1 MAELAVTA
9 ALSSVQ
15 IVLTFFQ
22 IARSSNH
29 RRDLQNEIVELKR
42 WLKAIKA
49 FIEDH
54 DGSEGSSTLQNQ
66 MEDIRDVAY
75 DIEDVLDE
83 IVLHSPP
90 YTFHNHEITRQLHNI
105 AHNLYHGFPL
115 QGISDK
121 IATIK
126 EKIEDIKSQRKT
138 FRDSY
143 PGPSSSSRTRVQ
155 HRVSP
160 LLLDDEMVGYEEPKK
175 KFIHRLVD
183 GQKGL
188 VRLAVVG
195 PGGSGK
201 TTFVKNVFWKRGIRG
216 RFDCHAWVH
225 VSQHFN
231 VEELFI
237 NMLKQ
242 FCYSRKEPYP
252 IDDSL
257 SPLAKL
263 QNYLAGKKFVLVL
276 DDIWRKEHWDD
287 IKAAFP
293 NAFGCRIVVTTT
305 SSTVASVCASSSDL
319 VYSLNGLE
327 WLEGWK
333 LFCRNAF
340 PDSNGECPSELKD
353 SSVKIVKRCEGL
365 PFAIVAVGGVLAQK
379 ARLPNEWERFHNS
392 LGYEIGSGSKL
403 SVISNVL
410 LPGYMDL
417 SSNLKSCFLY
427 FSIFPEDYSVKR
439 GRLIRLWVAE
449 RFATARDEKT
459 AEEIAE
465 DYLDELIQ
473 RNLVHVSNWDFDG
486 RPRSIR
492 VLNLV
497 LKFIIQKCKDEN
509 FTSIF
514 RRANT
519 CQSQKIRRLSIH
531 NDCTHLPQN
540 SDFQGVRSMFLL
552 GLIES
557 SLPDFERIL
566 RKSKLQKVLDLQEA
580 PLAEFPE
587 DITNLTLLRY
597 LSLRDTKI
605 TKIPSS
611 IKKLSYL
618 ETLDLR
624 QTDITEL
631 PKEISYL
638 HNLCHLFAY
647 KYNVINFVVF
657 DSVRGVKIP
666 GEIGTLT
673 NLQDLSLV
681 IVDAKGR
688 ILEHLKKLSQLRKL
702 GLTGL
707 LAKHVEALSASV
719 EQMKNIRTLDL
730 CSASKAEYLEVRAL
744 ENPPHTLQRLYLK
757 GRLGELPRWISSL
770 NNLLRIGLKWSKM
783 KKSPLPALAPLP
795 NLVQLQLVDCYI
807 GEELIFE
814 AECFKKLKNLEIE
827 EFSTLHTIVIQ
838 HGAMPD
844 LKEISLRK
852 CPELRMFPLGIH
864 NLAKIE
870 ELTLYDMA
878 KEFIARL
885 RRNGEDREMVSH
897 IPVIHSFTLK
907 NRSWSL
913 ENLSDSFS
921 SRSSRNSV
929 FQ

>member
-1 MAELAVTA
+1 MAEFAVAA
-9 ALSSVQ
+9 ALGSA
-15 IVLTFFQ
+15 Q
-22 IARSSNH
+22 IALALVQNIITLRSSNH
-29 RRDLQNEIVELKR
+29 QPDLQKEIKGLES
-42 WLKAIKA
+42 WLGSVKA
-49 FIEDH
+49 FIEDN
-54 DGSEGSSTLQNQ
+54 DGREGGRTLQDH
-66 MEDIRDVAY
+66 MEKVRDIAY

-83 IVLHSPP
+83 FVLHSPP
-90 YTFHNHEITRQLHNI
+90 YTFHNHTISRTVHKF
-105 AHNLYHGFPL
+105 AHNVYHGFPL
-115 QGISDK
+115 RGISDK
-121 IATIK
+121 IANIK
-126 EKIEDIKSQRKT
+126 RNIEDIKSQREA
-138 FRDSY
+138 FPDSY
-143 PGPSSSSRTRVQ
+143 SSSRPSSSSRTRVQ
-155 HRVSP
+155 HQVSP

-175 KFIHRLVD
+175 EFTRRLVD

-188 VRLAVVG
+188 ARLAVVG

-201 TTFVKNVFWKRGIRG
+201 TTFVKNVFWKPGIRG
-216 RFDCHAWVH
+216 KFDCHAWVH
-225 VSQHFN
+225 VTQHFN

-237 NMLKQ
+237 NMLRQ

-257 SPLAKL
+257 STLAKL
-263 QNYLAGKKFVLVL
+263 QNYLAGKRYLVVL
-276 DDIWRKEHWDD
+276 DDIWRKEHWDE
-287 IKAAFP
+287 IKNAFP
-293 NAFGCRIVVTTT
+293 NVFLGCRIVVTTT
-305 SSTVASVCASSSDL
+305 SSTLASVCASSSDL

-365 PFAIVAVGGVLAQK
+365 PFAIVAVGGALAQK
-379 ARLPNEWERFHNS
+379 AKLPNEWERFHNS

-449 RFATARDEKT
+449 RLATATDEKT

-465 DYLDELIQ
+465 DYLDEFIH

-509 FTSIF
+509 FTSILC
-514 RRANT
+514 RANT
-519 CQSQKIRRLSIH
+519 CQNQKIRRLSIH
-531 NDCTHLPQN
+531 NDSTHVPQN
-540 SDFQGVRSMFLL
+540 SDYHGVRSMMFLL
-552 GLIES
+552 GLVEIF
-557 SLPDFERIL
+557 PDFERIL
-566 RKSKLQKVLDLQEA
+566 GESKLQRVLDLQEA
-580 PLAEFPE
+580 PLTEFPRASE
-587 DITNLTLLRY
+587 
-597 LSLRDTKI
+597 
-605 TKIPSS
+605 
-611 IKKLSYL
+611 
-618 ETLDLR
+618 
-624 QTDITEL
+624 
-631 PKEISYL
+631 EISYL

-657 DSVRGVKIP
+657 DSVQGVKIP
-666 GEIGTLT
+666 GDISNLIS
-673 NLQDLSLV
+673 LQDLSLV
-681 IVDAKGR
+681 TVDAKGR
-688 ILEHLKKLSQLRKL
+688 ILKHLKKLSQLRKL
-702 GLTGL
+702 GLMGL
-707 LAKHVEALSASV
+707 LREHGEALSACV

-730 CSASKAEYLEVRAL
+730 CSASKDEYLEVR
-744 ENPPHTLQRLYLK
+744 EMTNPPHTLQRVYLK

-783 KKSPLPALAPLP
+783 KKSPLPALASLP

-814 AECFKKLKNLEIE
+814 ADCFKKLKNLVIE
-827 EFSTLHTIVIQ
+827 EFSQLHTIVIRA
-838 HGAMPD
+838 GAMPD

-852 CPELRMFPLGIH
+852 CPELRMFPLGID

-878 KEFIARL
+878 EELVAEL
-885 RRNGEDREMVSH
+885 RRRNSEDRLVVGH
-897 IPVIHSFTLK
+897 IPVIHSFTL
-907 NRSWSL
+907 NNGSWL
-913 ENLSDSFS
+913 FKNLSDSFS
-921 SRSSRNSV
+921 S
-929 FQ
+929 

>member
-1 MAELAVTA
+1 MAEFAVATA
-9 ALSSVQ
+9 LGSVQ
-15 IVLTFFQ
+15 IALAAVQTIITFH
-22 IARSSNH
+22 SSNDQP
-29 RRDLQNEIVELKR
+29 DLQNEIRGLER
-42 WLKAIKA
+42 WLGTMKA
-49 FIEDH
+49 FIEDNDGR
-54 DGSEGSSTLQNQ
+54 DGSRTLQDH
-66 MEDIRDVAY
+66 MEKVRDIAY

-83 IVLHSPP
+83 FVLHSQP
-90 YTFHNHEITRQLHNI
+90 YTFHNHRITRMVHNF
-105 AHNLYHGFPL
+105 AHNVHHRFPL
-115 QGISDK
+115 RGISDK
-121 IATIK
+121 IANINRSIK
-126 EKIEDIKSQRKT
+126 NIQSQRVA
-138 FRDSY
+138 FPDSY
-143 PGPSSSSRTRVQ
+143 SSSRPSSSSRTRVQ
-155 HRVSP
+155 HQVSP

-175 KFIHRLVD
+175 KFISRLVD

-216 RFDCHAWVH
+216 KFDCHAWVH

-242 FCYSRKEPYP
+242 LCYSRKEPYP

-257 SPLAKL
+257 STLEKL
-263 QNYLAGKKFVLVL
+263 QNHLRGKRYLVVL
-276 DDIWRKEHWDD
+276 DDIWRKEHWDE
-287 IKAAFP
+287 IKNAFP
-293 NAFGCRIVVTTT
+293 VNVFLGCRIVVTTT

-319 VYSLNGLE
+319 VYSLKGLE

-365 PFAIVAVGGVLAQK
+365 PFAIVAVGGALAQK
-379 ARLPNEWERFHNS
+379 ARLPNEWEKFHNS
-392 LGYEIGSGSKL
+392 LGYEIGNGSKL

-449 RFATARDEKT
+449 RFATATEEKT

-465 DYLDELIQ
+465 DYLDELIH

-509 FTSIF
+509 FASIF

-519 CQSQKIRRLSIH
+519 SQSQKIRRLSIH
-531 NDCTHLPQN
+531 NECAHLPQN
-540 SDFQGVRSMFLL
+540 SDFHGVRSMFLL
-552 GLIES
+552 GFIES
-557 SLPDFERIL
+557 SLPDFEGIL
-566 RKSKLQKVLDLQEA
+566 RKSKLQRVLDLQEA
-580 PLAEFPE
+580 PLTEISE
-587 DITNLTLLRY
+587 DITSLTL
-597 LSLRDTKI
+597 
-605 TKIPSS
+605 
-611 IKKLSYL
+611 
-618 ETLDLR
+618 
-624 QTDITEL
+624 
-631 PKEISYL
+631 
-638 HNLCHLFAY
+638 
-647 KYNVINFVVF
+647 
-657 DSVRGVKIP
+657 
-666 GEIGTLT
+666 
-673 NLQDLSLV
+673 
-681 IVDAKGR
+681 
-688 ILEHLKKLSQLRKL
+688 LRKL

-707 LAKHVEALSASV
+707 LREHGEAMSASV

-730 CSASKAEYLEVRAL
+730 CSASKAEYLEVR
-744 ENPPHTLQRLYLK
+744 EMTNPPHTLQRLYLK
-757 GRLGELPRWISSL
+757 GRLTELPRWICSL

-783 KKSPLPALAPLP
+783 KKSPLPDLASLP

-814 AECFKKLKNLEIE
+814 ADCFKKLKNLEIE
-827 EFSTLHTIVIQ
+827 EFSKLHTIVIQ
-838 HGAMPD
+838 NGAMPE

-852 CPELRMFPLGIH
+852 CPQLRMFPLGIN

-878 KEFIARL
+878 QELVARL
-885 RRNGEDREMVSH
+885 RRNSEDGVIVRQ
-897 IPVIHSFTLK
+897 IPVIHSFTL
-907 NRSWSL
+907 NNGCWSF

-921 SRSSRNSV
+921 S
-929 FQ
+929 

>member
-1 MAELAVTA
+1 MAEFAVATA
-9 ALSSVQ
+9 RV
-15 IVLTFFQ
+15 
-22 IARSSNH
+22 RS
-29 RRDLQNEIVELKR
+29 RRTDQPDLQDEIRGLEG
-42 WLKAIKA
+42 WLGTMKA
-49 FIEDH
+49 FIEDNDGR
-54 DGSEGSSTLQNQ
+54 DGSRTLQDH
-66 MEDIRDVAY
+66 MEKNHSDGSQ
-75 DIEDVLDE
+75 LCPQC
-83 IVLHSPP
+83 LH
-90 YTFHNHEITRQLHNI
+90 R
-105 AHNLYHGFPL
+105 FPL
-115 QGISDK
+115 RGISDK
-121 IATIK
+121 IANIK
-126 EKIEDIKSQRKT
+126 RNIASINSQRKA
-138 FRDSY
+138 FPDSY
-143 PGPSSSSRTRVQ
+143 SSSRPSSSSRTRVQ
-155 HRVSP
+155 HQVSP

-175 KFIHRLVD
+175 KFISRLVD

-216 RFDCHAWVH
+216 KFDCHAWVH

-242 FCYSRKEPYP
+242 LCYSRKEP
-252 IDDSL
+252 
-257 SPLAKL
+257 
-263 QNYLAGKKFVLVL
+263 
-276 DDIWRKEHWDD
+276 
-287 IKAAFP
+287 
-293 NAFGCRIVVTTT
+293 IVVTTT

-319 VYSLNGLE
+319 VYSLKGLE

-365 PFAIVAVGGVLAQK
+365 PFAIVAVGGALAQK
-379 ARLPNEWERFHNS
+379 ARLPNEWEKFHNS

-449 RFATARDEKT
+449 RFATATEEKT

-465 DYLDELIQ
+465 DYLDELIH

-509 FTSIF
+509 FASIF

-519 CQSQKIRRLSIH
+519 SQSQKIRRLSIH
-531 NDCTHLPQN
+531 NECAHLSQN
-540 SDFQGVRSMFLL
+540 SDFHGVRSMFLL
-552 GLIES
+552 GFIES
-557 SLPDFERIL
+557 SLPDFEGIL
-566 RKSKLQKVLDLQEA
+566 RKSKLQRVLDLQEA
-580 PLAEFPE
+580 PLTEISE
-587 DITNLTLLRY
+587 DITSLTLLRASERNI
-597 LSLRDTKI
+597 LSAQP
-605 TKIPSS
+605 PSP
-611 IKKLSYL
+611 LCL
-618 ETLDLR
+618 
-624 QTDITEL
+624 Q
-631 PKEISYL
+631 KE
-638 HNLCHLFAY
+638 CDQ
-647 KYNVINFVVF
+647 FVVF

-666 GEIGTLT
+666 GEISNLI

-681 IVDAKGR
+681 MVDSKGR
-688 ILEHLKKLSQLRKL
+688 ILKHLKKLSQLKKL

-707 LAKHVEALSASV
+707 LRKHGEAMSASV

-730 CSASKAEYLEVRAL
+730 CSASKAEYLEVR
-744 ENPPHTLQRLYLK
+744 EMTNPPHTLQRLYLK
-757 GRLGELPRWISSL
+757 GLLRELPQWISSL
-770 NNLLRIGLKWSKM
+770 DNLLRIGLNWSKM
-783 KKSPLPALAPLP
+783 EKSPLPALASLP
-795 NLVQLQLVDCYI
+795 NLAELQLVDCYI

-814 AECFKKLKNLEIE
+814 AYSFKKLKNLVIE
-827 EFSTLHTIVIQ
+827 EFSKLHTIVIQ
-838 HGAMPD
+838 NGAMPE

-852 CPELRMFPLGIH
+852 CSQLRMFPLGIN

-878 KEFIARL
+878 
-885 RRNGEDREMVSH
+885 
-897 IPVIHSFTLK
+897 
-907 NRSWSL
+907 
-913 ENLSDSFS
+913 
-921 SRSSRNSV
+921 RSS
-929 FQ
+929 

>member
-1 MAELAVTA
+1 MAEFAVATA
-9 ALSSVQ
+9 LGSVQ
-15 IVLTFFQ
+15 IALAAVQTIITFH
-22 IARSSNH
+22 SSNDQP
-29 RRDLQNEIVELKR
+29 DLQNEIRGLER
-42 WLKAIKA
+42 WLGTMKA
-49 FIEDH
+49 FIEDNDGR
-54 DGSEGSSTLQNQ
+54 DGSRTLQDH
-66 MEDIRDVAY
+66 MEKVRDIAY

-83 IVLHSPP
+83 FVLQSPP
-90 YTFHNHEITRQLHNI
+90 YTFHNHRITRMVHNF
-105 AHNLYHGFPL
+105 AHNVHHRFPL
-115 QGISDK
+115 RGISYK
-121 IATIK
+121 IANINSSIK
-126 EKIEDIKSQRKT
+126 YIQSQRVA
-138 FRDSY
+138 FPDSY
-143 PGPSSSSRTRVQ
+143 SSSRPSSSSRTRVQ
-155 HRVSP
+155 HQVSP

-175 KFIHRLVD
+175 KFISRLVD
-183 GQKGL
+183 GQKGQ

-216 RFDCHAWVH
+216 KFDCHAWVH

-242 FCYSRKEPYP
+242 LCYSRKEPYP

-257 SPLAKL
+257 STLEKL
-263 QNYLAGKKFVLVL
+263 QNHLDGKRYLVVL
-276 DDIWRKEHWDD
+276 DDIWRKEHWDE
-287 IKAAFP
+287 IKNAFP
-293 NAFGCRIVVTTT
+293 VNVFLGCRIVVTTT

-319 VYSLNGLE
+319 VYSLKGLE

-365 PFAIVAVGGVLAQK
+365 PFAIVAVGGALAQK
-379 ARLPNEWERFHNS
+379 ARLPNEWEKFHNS

-403 SVISNVL
+403 
-410 LPGYMDL
+410 
-417 SSNLKSCFLY
+417 
-427 FSIFPEDYSVKR
+427 IFPEDYSVKR

-449 RFATARDEKT
+449 RFATATEEKT

-465 DYLDELIQ
+465 DYLDELIH

-497 LKFIIQKCKDEN
+497 LKFIIQKSKDEN
-509 FTSIF
+509 FASIF

-519 CQSQKIRRLSIH
+519 SQSQKIRRLSIH
-531 NDCTHLPQN
+531 NECAHLPQN
-540 SDFQGVRSMFLL
+540 SDFHGVRSMFLL
-552 GLIES
+552 GAFIES
-557 SLPDFERIL
+557 SLPDFEGIL
-566 RKSKLQKVLDLQEA
+566 RKSKLQRVLDLQEA
-580 PLAEFPE
+580 PLTEISE
-587 DITNLTLLRY
+587 DITSLTLLRY

-638 HNLCHLFAY
+638 HNLRHLFAY

-657 DSVRGVKIP
+657 DSVQGVKIP
-666 GEIGTLT
+666 GEISNLI

-681 IVDAKGR
+681 MVDSKGR
-688 ILEHLKKLSQLRKL
+688 ILKHLKKLSQLRKL

-707 LAKHVEALSASV
+707 LREHGEAMSASI

-730 CSASKAEYLEVRAL
+730 CSASKAEYLEVR
-744 ENPPHTLQRLYLK
+744 EMTNPPHTLQRLYLK
-757 GRLGELPRWISSL
+757 GRLRELPRWICSL

-783 KKSPLPALAPLP
+783 KKSPLPALASLP

-814 AECFKKLKNLEIE
+814 ADCFKKLKNLEIE
-827 EFSTLHTIVIQ
+827 EFSKLHTIVIQ
-838 HGAMPD
+838 NGAMPE

-852 CPELRMFPLGIH
+852 CPQLRMFPLGIN

-878 KEFIARL
+878 QELVARL
-885 RRNGEDREMVSH
+885 RRNSEDGVIVRQ
-897 IPVIHSFTLK
+897 IPVIHSFTL
-907 NRSWSL
+907 NNGCWSF

-921 SRSSRNSV
+921 S
-929 FQ
+929 

>member
-1 MAELAVTA
+1 MAEFAVATA
-9 ALSSVQ
+9 LGSVQ
-15 IVLTFFQ
+15 IALALVQNIITS
-22 IARSSNH
+22 RSSNH
-29 RRDLQNEIVELKR
+29 QPDLQKEIKGLES
-42 WLKAIKA
+42 WLGSMKA
-49 FIEDH
+49 FIEDN
-54 DGSEGSSTLQNQ
+54 DGSEGSRTLQDH
-66 MEDIRDVAY
+66 MEKVRDIAY

-83 IVLHSPP
+83 FVLHSPP
-90 YTFHNHEITRQLHNI
+90 YTFHIHTITRTVHKF
-105 AHNLYHGFPL
+105 AHNVYHRFPL
-115 QGISDK
+115 RGISDK
-121 IATIK
+121 IANIQRN
-126 EKIEDIKSQRKT
+126 IADIKAQREA
-138 FRDSY
+138 FPDSY
-143 PGPSSSSRTRVQ
+143 SSSRPSSSSRTRVQ
-155 HRVSP
+155 HQVSP
-160 LLLDDEMVGYEEPKK
+160 LLLDGEMVGYEEPKR
-175 KFIHRLVD
+175 KFTRRLVD
-183 GQKGL
+183 GQKGQ

-201 TTFVKNVFWKRGIRG
+201 TTFVKNVFWKPGIRG
-216 RFDCHAWVH
+216 KFDCHAWVH
-225 VSQHFN
+225 VSQHIN
-231 VEELFI
+231 VEELLI

-257 SPLAKL
+257 STLAKL
-263 QNYLAGKKFVLVL
+263 QNYLAGKRYLVVL
-276 DDIWRKEHWDD
+276 DDIWRKEHWDE
-287 IKAAFP
+287 IKNALP
-293 NAFGCRIVVTTT
+293 NVFLGCRIVVTTT

-327 WLEGWK
+327 WLDGWK

-365 PFAIVAVGGVLAQK
+365 PFAIVAVGGALAQK

-449 RFATARDEKT
+449 RFATATDEKT

-465 DYLDELIQ
+465 DYLDELIH

-497 LKFIIQKCKDEN
+497 LKFIIQKCKDGN
-509 FTSIF
+509 FTSILC
-514 RRANT
+514 RANT

-531 NDCTHLPQN
+531 NNSTHVPQN
-540 SDFQGVRSMFLL
+540 SDYHGVRSMFLL
-552 GLIES
+552 GLNEIF
-557 SLPDFERIL
+557 PDFERIL
-566 RKSKLQKVLDLQEA
+566 GESKFQRVLDLQEA
-580 PLAEFPE
+580 PLTEFPE
-587 DITNLTLLRY
+587 DITSLTLLRY

-638 HNLCHLFAY
+638 HNLRHLFAY
-647 KYNVINFVVF
+647 KKNVSNYEVF
-657 DSVRGVKIP
+657 DSVQGVKIP
-666 GEIGTLT
+666 GDISSLIS
-673 NLQDLSLV
+673 LQDLSLV
-681 IVDAKGR
+681 MVDAKGR
-688 ILEHLKKLSQLRKL
+688 ILKHLKKLSQLRKL

-707 LAKHVEALSASV
+707 LREHGEALSACV
-719 EQMKNIRTLDL
+719 EQMKNITTLEL
-730 CSASKAEYLEVRAL
+730 CSASKAEYL
-744 ENPPHTLQRLYLK
+744 
-757 GRLGELPRWISSL
+757 
-770 NNLLRIGLKWSKM
+770 
-783 KKSPLPALAPLP
+783 
-795 NLVQLQLVDCYI
+795 DD
-807 GEELIFE
+807 
-814 AECFKKLKNLEIE
+814 
-827 EFSTLHTIVIQ
+827 
-838 HGAMPD
+838 GAMPD

-864 NLAKIE
+864 NLGKIE

-878 KEFIARL
+878 EELLARL
-885 RRNGEDREMVSH
+885 RRSSEDRVMVRH
-897 IPVIHSFTLK
+897 IPVIHSFTL
-907 NRSWSL
+907 NNGSWL
-913 ENLSDSFS
+913 FKNLSDSFS
-921 SRSSRNSV
+921 S
-929 FQ
+929 